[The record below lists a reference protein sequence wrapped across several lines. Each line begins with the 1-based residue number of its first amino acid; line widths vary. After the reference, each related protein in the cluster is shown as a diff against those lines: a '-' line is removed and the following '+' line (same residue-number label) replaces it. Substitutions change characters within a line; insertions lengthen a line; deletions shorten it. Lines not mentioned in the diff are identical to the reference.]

1 MLKNIILAQK
11 EEYQD
16 LIKAPYVPREQ
27 IKFAQKY
34 LEKDII
40 KVVLGPRRAGKSVF
54 CAHLVKDK
62 DPAYLNFDNEVL
74 IKVKDYD
81 NLIKEL
87 LAVYGKSKY
96 LFFDEIQNLD
106 NWELLVNRLQRQ
118 GYNIILTGS
127 NAKLLSQELATHLTG
142 RHIPIEILPFN
153 FREFLRAKD
162 VDYNKNNLSDK
173 VRVELLKNLNDYLTI
188 GSFPEI
194 VIKNLEPK
202 DYLSTLIDSIILK
215 DIVRRHKLRLSE
227 KIYNLELYLLNNFS
241 AEFSFRKLARKLD
254 FKSDITVEK
263 YIKYLSA
270 SYLSQ
275 VLSRYSPKSAS
286 RLVSP
291 KKSYLI
297 DNGYINAK
305 ALQFSKDQGK
315 LMENLVFTELLKK
328 SYHPEKNL
336 FYYKSRNNKEID
348 FVLHNNLKIESL
360 IQVTYNIND
369 TETKEREIKALVEA
383 SSELRCSNLNIITW
397 DTKETES
404 YKNKKINIITLLDW
418 LLYN

>member
-1 MLKNIILAQK
+1 MLKNIILSQR

-16 LIKAPYVPREQ
+16 LIKAPYVPRQ
-27 IKFAQKY
+27 QMKFAEKY

-62 DPAYLNFDNEVL
+62 NPAYLNFDNEVL
-74 IKVKDYD
+74 INIKDYD

-106 NWELLVNRLQRQ
+106 NWELLVNQLHRQ
-118 GYNIILTGS
+118 GYNLILTGS

-153 FREFLRAKD
+153 FREFLRARD
-162 VDYNKNNLSDK
+162 VSYDTKNLNNKTK
-173 VRVELLKNLNDYLTI
+173 AQLLKNLNDFLTI
-188 GSFPEI
+188 GGFPEI
-194 VIKNLEPK
+194 VIKNIEPR

-215 DIVRRHKLRLSE
+215 DIVRRYKLRLSG

-241 AEFSFRKLARKLD
+241 TEFSFRKLARKLD

-263 YIKYLSA
+263 YVQYLNA
-270 SYLSQ
+270 TYLSQ
-275 VLSRYSPKSAS
+275 FLSRYSPKTAI
-286 RLVSP
+286 RLVGP

-305 ALQFSKDQGK
+305 SLQFSRNQAK
-315 LMENLVFTELLKK
+315 LMENLVFTELLK
-328 SYHPEKNL
+328 SGYYPEKNL
-336 FYYKSRNNKEID
+336 FYYKTKKDREID
-348 FVLHNNLKIESL
+348 FVLQNNLKIKSL
-360 IQVTYNIND
+360 IQVAYNISD
-369 TETKEREIKALVEA
+369 PDTKEREMKALIDA
-383 SSELRCSNLNIITW
+383 GSELSCSNLNIITW
-397 DTKETES
+397 DTQKTEV
-404 YKNKKINIITLLDW
+404 YKKKKINIISLLDW